1 MRQRGLL
8 PFLGEVMKKS
18 STRPAWSQTLAL
30 EPRMMFDAA
39 AVATAADVADA
50 QAAAATAPDAT
61 ATPASEAV
69 YTIDKNGN
77 IGADVHF
84 FSNADVSADSE
95 GNEITKL
102 TITVSTTGASQALV
116 IDGTAIA
123 LTTTDATLETGN
135 NHYSYNVTVSAGQ
148 TTITLFTSNNTS
160 ATPQMVETLIN
171 DISYRALDSDISS
184 GAVTVTLKSIADDS
198 DTTTLDLSATITVDN
213 SKNLAPT
220 VDYSADLALR
230 DDLTIA
236 DLADSGTQVGYSA
249 DGQFAYVASSKGNV
263 LVYAVSDSGGLTKIQ
278 TLKGLIP
285 ESNDSEEDPYNPTP
299 VINGIA
305 VGDQAVYLLYGTS
318 VMTLSRAS
326 DGSVSLTSTDGIG
339 DNSANIILSS
349 DGKTLYISAD
359 SNGIYVY
366 DIASDGT
373 LNQVEG
379 SRFTVDTD
387 RSAGMAVAGDYLFTM
402 IPNGSSQVISALQ
415 RTTVNGVT
423 TLVLVSQ
430 ATVDTLWDF
439 SGRFQMA
446 ASSDGSH
453 VYSLNTEDGTL
464 ITWRFS
470 GGVLTQI
477 DSRTIDSAS
486 DIAISSDNGQL
497 YVSSSD
503 GTLYRYKIGSDGA
516 LTEIASQST
525 GGSLALVVS
534 GSSLLVVG
542 GNSVERYSS
551 ELTYT
556 VGADAI
562 AVAETLTLADSN
574 SDVLNSGAGNY
585 AGATITLT
593 ASEGSNSQFTLQ
605 NANGLSVSGTQ
616 LLSDGTQIGSFT
628 TSGNSVTIS
637 FTADVSTAT
646 ANQVLHQ
653 VLWASSGV
661 STALVTLTV
670 VGNDG
675 QLDSQ
680 TQTLTVRVNQGPALD
695 ESVAGNYTL
704 PVVTS
709 ETAYSVTLPALFKD
723 SDGDNLTWT
732 VTGLPDGLTF
742 DPETLTISGS
752 TTQTGVVTLTISVK
766 DTSGATSSTTLAL
779 TVDQI
784 DNRIPVVSDTAPDA
798 LTSAVINQA
807 YSLKLDATM
816 FSDPDAIYGES
827 LSWQVSGLPDG
838 LTFDASTLT
847 ISGTAAALS
856 NNVLTITVTDESGK
870 TATAEVALRVITQA
884 EMDNT
889 APALNPEAS
898 TLVYSSDGS
907 LSGYN
912 YKIGNMTISAN
923 GETLVV
929 VGSTDANY
937 GGTIYVTVYS
947 RDTSSGELTLQK
959 TYVQGTT
966 DDGNDANGIE
976 IDGLTGTTNAVFA
989 ADGSTLY
996 LSGTNSSGKAVVQSF
1011 SLDADSGKLTLIA
1024 SAEVSASVAK
1034 LSLSADGHSVYAMS
1048 STGLFRYSID
1058 SDGKLTAQE
1067 SFSGLSSALSL
1078 GVDGNG
1084 TVYVFSSSG
1093 TINVYTADSSGA
1105 LSQAG
1110 VLTRSGT
1117 ALTWTDK
1124 DGNASSAGTL
1134 SDAKGL
1140 NGTYSDMV
1148 VSRDGYLYVM
1158 TGTNAWLTVLHY
1170 DVDSNSTSLVS
1181 SRSTYSDLNN
1191 NFSWSIAISE
1201 DGSALY
1207 VGSNAA
1213 VMAIYD
1219 IGSDGNVTLRT
1230 TLTASGALVTLTV
1243 SPDGK
1248 SVYGGSRF
1256 INGLRQFSGSAEA
1269 IEVSW
1274 TEGSSVQIASQIVLS
1289 DVDYDAANSGAGN
1302 YNGATIAIARE
1313 GGSSSDDSYGL
1324 VEGNGLTLKEGVIY
1338 LNDAAIATFSQTDG
1352 KLTVTFTADVTSSV
1366 ANQLLHQISWNSSD
1380 KTPAATLAM
1389 KVSISDQYVTTSQAV
1404 TVKVTQVNDAPELS
1418 SQATNP
1424 TYSDN
1429 AGTVTIFKD
1438 TAIDTIE
1445 PEQTLLGIT
1454 LSVSG
1459 LVSGESDYLVID
1471 GKSVALADGVRVITN
1486 NSLVISVSVTD
1497 GVATVAITSL
1507 DGLSA
1512 DAAQTLVDGIAY
1524 GNSDAYSGTRAVTL
1538 TLVRDSGGT
1547 EHGGSDSSTL
1557 DITSTITLQAQDM
1570 PPKLVAT
1577 ADNLLE
1583 LADSLSAV
1591 SGLGTITHTTLSA
1604 DGASLYVSDGSGT
1617 IALFSRD
1624 TTTGELTWVGNLA
1637 TGLGSISSITLTSD
1651 GLTALVASGNSL
1663 VVFSR
1668 ASDGQL
1674 TQQDSYEVWSVSGVQ
1689 VSADGAT
1696 VYALD
1701 SVYGIKVFSRDT
1713 TTGTLT
1719 SQQEIGFDAWSEPHL
1734 FSPVAL
1740 TTAGDYLYVITDP
1753 VSSQFPNSLI
1763 IYQRQT
1769 DGTLTL
1775 VAVLHDGE
1783 TDASGA
1789 TMDLSAP
1796 TNVAVSEDGSQIYVS
1811 NNGSLNIYAFNQTSG
1826 KLLQVDTLENIGAV
1840 KALTLSQD
1848 NRELYL
1854 LLDDGSLQVYS
1865 ISSAGVLTLSK
1876 TYSSADYAA
1885 LSGASAI
1892 QTTRDGALI
1901 VSGSQ
1906 IASFIPASDELRY
1919 TVGSG
1924 TGTGFTGGVV
1934 LSDNV
1939 LDGLNNGA
1947 GNYGGASITVTDDS
1961 GLGSFAFSAASQL
1974 TINAEGKLLA
1984 NGTVIGSVTRQAG
1997 ALSITFADGVTTAT
2011 ANKVLASLSY
2021 SNADLTTGSQVT
2033 LSVSASDGTLTSSSW
2048 QRTLTI
2054 NHAPQATDSDY
2065 QPATV
2070 TKGVAVSLTLPAD
2083 LFNDPDGDSLQ
2094 WSVSGLPAGYSFNA
2108 ATRTLSGA
2116 ATTAGVYTLTITV
2129 TDGDGASTSRELSM
2143 RVNTAPQTGD
2153 GTATF
2158 TQLFGEPVNIVLADN
2173 LFNDADGDALSW
2185 QIANLPDGLSFDADT
2200 HTLSGD
2206 LPAGRYSLVLTATD
2220 AWGASVSRTV
2230 QLNIMQPQSS
2240 NGSVGPVILPRPPQ
2254 FALEENRD
2262 DERFWRA
2269 DAPPPPRPGMAAGA
2283 PAPQAGAA
2291 EGLAYNTV
2299 AATGGTVL
2307 ASGELNYQ
2315 ASPWALTPVMTTLM
2329 PTLERVN
2336 FTARSAESDRL
2347 ARTTAWSGVWQDSG
2361 SDQQVFRLPQ
2371 GLQAGSGFVAAQL
2384 ANGRPL
2390 PAWIQFDAQRGELR
2404 ISSSDAARSGQI
2416 QLRLQRGDGAPA
2428 LLLTLRDGRVATTAA
2443 MHDSP
2448 ATVVQRAAEHRATVR
2463 DSEVQRSVTAAQHAA
2478 EHSGAERHS
2487 VTATPVDTLAFN
2499 QGISHSL
2506 AALRGESDDLLQ
2518 ALSALAQD

>member
-50 QAAAATAPDAT
+50 QAAVTTAPDAT
-61 ATPASEAV
+61 ATPASDAV
-69 YTIDKNGN
+69 YTIDKNGVA
-77 IGADVHF
+77 GADVQL
-84 FSNADVSADSE
+84 FSGAGVSTGSD
-95 GNEITKL
+95 GNEISKL
-102 TITVSTTGASQALV
+102 VVTVSTTGTNQALV
-116 IDGTAIA
+116 IDGTSIA
-123 LTTTDATLETGN
+123 LTTTSATQETGN
-135 NHYSYNVTVSAGQ
+135 SHYSYNVDVADGK
-148 TTITLFTSNNTS
+148 TTITLFLSNAGTV
-160 ATPQMVETLIN
+160 TPEAVETLIN
-171 DISYRALDSDISS
+171 NISYRALDSNVTS
-184 GAVTVTLKSIADDS
+184 GDVTVTLKSIADFDGDS
-198 DTTTLDLSATITVDN
+198 SDLDISATLTVDN
-213 SKNLAPT
+213 NKNLAPT
-220 VDYSADLALR
+220 VDYTADLALR
-230 DDLTIA
+230 DDLTVA
-236 DLADSGTQVGYSA
+236 DLADSGAQVGYSS
-249 DGQFAYVASSKGNV
+249 DGQFAYVASSKGSV
-263 LVYAVSDSGGLTKIQ
+263 LVYAVSDTGGLTKVQ
-278 TLKGLIP
+278 ALSGLIP
-285 ESNDSEEDPYNPTP
+285 EPDPDAYEPS
-299 VINGIA
+299 VVNGIV
-305 VGDQAVYLLYGTS
+305 VGDKAVYLLYGS
-318 VMTLSRAS
+318 EVMTLSRAS

-339 DNSANIILSS
+339 DTSVNAILSS
-349 DGKTLYISAD
+349 DGKNLFIS
-359 SNGIYVY
+359 SQWNGIYVY

-373 LNQVEG
+373 LTQVED
-379 SRFTVDTD
+379 SRFTGNAD
-387 RSAGMAVAGDYLFTM
+387 RSGGMAVAGDYLFVMARGATQSLT
-402 IPNGSSQVISALQ
+402 ILQ
-415 RTTVNGVT
+415 RTVVEGVT
-423 TLVLVSQ
+423 KLVE
-430 ATVDTLWDF
+430 VDNLSYGTDSDYESLY
-439 SGRFQMA
+439 QLA
-446 ASSDGSH
+446 VSSDGSKI
-453 VYSLNTEDGTL
+453 YTLNTVTGEL
-464 ITWRFS
+464 VTWRFS
-470 GGVLTQI
+470 AGELTQI
-477 DSRTIDSAS
+477 DSRTVDSAS

-562 AVAETLTLADSN
+562 AVTETLTLADSN

-585 AGATITLT
+585 AGATITIT

-605 NANGLSVSGTQ
+605 EANGLSVSGTQ
-616 LLSDGTQIGSFT
+616 LLSNGTQIGSFT

-637 FTADVSTAT
+637 FTAEVSTVT
-646 ANQVLHQ
+646 ANQVLQQ

-670 VGNDG
+670 VTNDG

-680 TQTLTVRVNQGPALD
+680 TQTLSVRVNQGPALD

-709 ETAYSVTLPALFKD
+709 ETDYSVTLPALFKD

-732 VTGLPDGLTF
+732 VTGLPDGLIF

-752 TTQTGVVTLTISVK
+752 TTQTGTVTLTMSVK

-784 DNRIPVVSDTAPDA
+784 DNRIPLVSDTAPDA
-798 LTSAVINQA
+798 LTSAVINEA
-807 YSLKLDATM
+807 YILKLDATM
-816 FSDPDAIYGES
+816 FSDPDAIYGDS

-884 EMDNT
+884 EMDNS

-912 YKIGNMTISAN
+912 YKIGNMTIPAN

-959 TYVQGTT
+959 TYVQGAT
-966 DDGNDANGIE
+966 DDGNDSNGIE

-1024 SAEVSASVAK
+1024 SVEVGASVAK
-1034 LSLSADGHSVYAMS
+1034 LSLSADGNSVYAIS
-1048 STGLFRYSID
+1048 STGLYRYSID

-1067 SFSGLSSALSL
+1067 SFSGLTSALSL

-1093 TINVYTADSSGA
+1093 AINVYTPDSTGA

-1134 SDAKGL
+1134 SSSNGL
-1140 NGTYSDMV
+1140 NGSLSSMV
-1148 VSRDGYLYVM
+1148 VSEDGYLYVV
-1158 TGTNAWLTVLHY
+1158 TGNNGYLTVLHY
-1170 DVDSNSTSLVS
+1170 DADSNSASLVS
-1181 SRSTYSDLNN
+1181 SRSTFSDLGNS
-1191 NFSWSIAISE
+1191 FGWSVAISA
-1201 DGSALY
+1201 DGSSLY
-1207 VGSNAA
+1207 VGANGTA
-1213 VMAIYD
+1213 MAIYTIAD
-1219 IGSDGNVTLRT
+1219 NGDVTLRT
-1230 TLTASGALVTLTV
+1230 TLYGSGALVTLTV

-1289 DVDYDAANSGAGN
+1289 DVDYDAANNGAGN
-1302 YNGATIAIARE
+1302 YNGAAIAITRD
-1313 GGSSSDDSYGL
+1313 GGSGSDDSYSL
-1324 VEGNGLTLKEGVIY
+1324 VAGNGLTLKDGVIS
-1338 LNDAAIATFSQTDG
+1338 LNDAAIATFSQSDG
-1352 KLTVTFTADVTSSV
+1352 RLTVTFTADVTTSV
-1366 ANQLLHQISWNSSD
+1366 ANQVLHQISWNSRD
-1380 KTPAATLAM
+1380 KTPAETLAM
-1389 KVSISDQYVTTSQAV
+1389 KVSISDRYVTTSQVV

-1429 AGTVTIFKD
+1429 AGTVNIFKD

-1445 PEQTLLGIT
+1445 PEQAVLGIT
-1454 LSVSG
+1454 LTVSG

-1471 GKSVALADGVRVITN
+1471 GKSVALSDGVRVITN
-1486 NSLVISVSVTD
+1486 NSLVISVSVSD

-1507 DGLSA
+1507 DGMTA
-1512 DAAQTLVDGIAY
+1512 DTAQTLVDGITY
-1524 GNSDAYSGTRAVTL
+1524 GNSDAYSGTREVTL
-1538 TLVRDSGGT
+1538 TLLRDNGGT

-1591 SGLGTITHTTLSA
+1591 SGLGTITWTTLTA
-1604 DGASLYVSDGSGT
+1604 DGASLYVTDGSGT

-1624 TTTGELTWVGNLA
+1624 TTTGELAWVGNLA

-1651 GLTALVASGNSL
+1651 GLTALAASGNSL

-1719 SQQEIGFDAWSEPHL
+1719 SLQEIGFDAWSEPHL

-1740 TTAGDYLYVITDP
+1740 ITAGDYLYVITDP

-1763 IYQRQT
+1763 IYQRQS
-1769 DGTLTL
+1769 DGSLQL
-1775 VAVLHDGE
+1775 VASLYDNR

-1796 TNVAVSEDGSQIYVS
+1796 TNIAVSEDGSQIYVT
-1811 NNGSLNIYAFNQTSG
+1811 NNGSLNIYAFNQISG
-1826 KLLQVDTLENIGAV
+1826 KLLQVDTLENIGTV

-1848 NRELYL
+1848 NSELYL
-1854 LLDDGSLQVYS
+1854 LLDEGSLRVYS
-1865 ISSAGVLTLSK
+1865 ISSAGVLSLSK

-1885 LSGASAI
+1885 LSGAGAI

-1901 VSGSQ
+1901 ISGSQ

-1924 TGTGFTGGVV
+1924 ASTGFTDGVV

-1947 GNYGGASITVTDDS
+1947 GNYGGASITVKDDS
-1961 GLGSFAFSAASQL
+1961 GLGSFAFSADSQL
-1974 TINAEGKLLA
+1974 TINAAGQLLD
-1984 NGTVIGSVTRQAG
+1984 NGTVIATVTRQDG
-1997 ALSITFADGVTTAT
+1997 ALSVTFADGVTTAT
-2011 ANKVLASLSY
+2011 ANKVLASLTY
-2021 SNADLTTGSQVT
+2021 SNINLSTGSQVT
-2033 LSVSASDGTLTSSSW
+2033 LSVSASDGALTSSSW

-2070 TKGVAVSLTLPAD
+2070 TKGSPVSLTLPAD
-2083 LFNDPDGDSLQ
+2083 LFNDLDGDSLQ
-2094 WSVSGLPAGYSFNA
+2094 WTASGLPAGYSFNA
-2108 ATRTLSGA
+2108 ATRTISGA

-2129 TDGDGASTSRELSM
+2129 TDGDGASASRELSI
-2143 RVNTAPQTGD
+2143 RVNTAPQAGD

-2158 TQLFGEPVNIVLADN
+2158 TQLSGEPVHIVLADN
-2173 LFNDADGDALSW
+2173 LFNDGDGDALSW
-2185 QIANLPDGLSFDADT
+2185 QIANLPDGLSFDADS

-2220 AWGASVSRTV
+2220 AWGASISRTV

-2269 DAPPPPRPGMAAGA
+2269 DAPPPPRPGMTPGA
-2283 PAPQAGAA
+2283 PVAPAGAA
-2291 EGLAYNTV
+2291 EGVVYNTV
-2299 AATGGTVL
+2299 AATGGAVL

-2336 FTARSAESDRL
+2336 FSAHSAESDRL

-2361 SDQQVFRLPQ
+2361 SDQQVYRLPQ
-2371 GLQAGSGFVAAQL
+2371 GLQAGSGFVDARL

-2404 ISSSDAARSGQI
+2404 ISSADAARSGQI

-2428 LLLTLRDGRVATTAA
+2428 LLLTLRDGRTVTTASVS
-2443 MHDSP
+2443 DSS
-2448 ATVVQRAAEHRATVR
+2448 AEKTTDSTAVAAQLAPDITAIA
-2463 DSEVQRSVTAAQHAA
+2463 VTASAL
-2478 EHSGAERHS
+2478 
-2487 VTATPVDTLAFN
+2487 PVDSLAFN

-2506 AALRGESDDLLQ
+2506 AALRGDSDDLLQ